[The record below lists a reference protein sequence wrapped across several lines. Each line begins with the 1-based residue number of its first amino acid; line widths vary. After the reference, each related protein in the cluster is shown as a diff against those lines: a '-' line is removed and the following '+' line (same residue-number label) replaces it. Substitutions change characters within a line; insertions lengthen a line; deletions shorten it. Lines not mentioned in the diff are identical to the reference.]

1 MKWCISSI
9 SQKLQFSERILD
21 ILHLRF
27 WNDLTWN
34 LKCPHWLFISSRTQV
49 LVTRVSPVASES
61 KKELGKSYSHYSQ
74 LTRGS
79 SHLDTEVGGKL
90 SQVSLLRNLTVLG
103 VADVDRGHGVLG
115 DKKLEVTWKT
125 EFQKEIFC
133 LLRHL
138 TRWIWIISR
147 CAEVTVNGITT

>member
-9 SQKLQFSERILD
+9 SQKLQFSGKD
-21 ILHLRF
+21 IRYPPFKVLKWSHLKLEVST
-27 WNDLTWN
+27 LTVHIFKN
-34 LKCPHWLFISSRTQV
+34 TSSCHKGLTSC
-49 LVTRVSPVASES
+49 LW
-61 KKELGKSYSHYSQ
+61 KEDFRNNNSHYSQ
-74 LTRGS
+74 HTRGP
-79 SHLDTEVGGKL
+79 SHLNTEVGWEL

-147 CAEVTVNGITT
+147 CAEVTVDGITT